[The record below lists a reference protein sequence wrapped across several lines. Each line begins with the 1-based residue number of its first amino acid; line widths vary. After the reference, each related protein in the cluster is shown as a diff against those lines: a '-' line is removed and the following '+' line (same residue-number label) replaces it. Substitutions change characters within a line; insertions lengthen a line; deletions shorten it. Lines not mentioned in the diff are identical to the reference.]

1 MPCSYSLTAPAQG
14 DSVVVLLRKWLQAVG
29 ATPGCPDE
37 REYNLVWELVEF
49 YGGTPR
55 PGDSLPDL
63 WRKVLRALDDNTCH
77 CGDWQHNTIQRILEI
92 LSPGTFRPGDS
103 IYQLLWRILEAVNTV
118 VVTCCPPPTGDWE
131 FVTDPVTAVCDFGL
145 VTAVVDCSDDWGVVV

>member
-1 MPCSYSLTAPAQG
+1 MPCSYSSTDPSPG
-14 DSVVVLLRKWLQAVG
+14 DSIVVLLRKWLQAVG

-37 REYNLVWELVEF
+37 REYHLLWELVEH

-63 WRKVLRALDDNTCH
+63 WSKLLRALGDDACH
-77 CGDWQHNTIQRILEI
+77 CGDWQWNTMKRVLDI

-103 IYQLLWRILEAVNTV
+103 IYQLLWRILEAINATPVPPEE
-118 VVTCCPPPTGDWE
+118 CCLLLMDGGSLDLISFPGCLELISCP
-131 FVTDPVTAVCDFGL
+131 
-145 VTAVVDCSDDWGVVV
+145 